1 MLYFCFYWPQVP
13 ISHIDLPEMSFKL
26 CFHCLE
32 FYTLMDLHFTLT
44 HSLK

>member
-26 CFHCLE
+26 YVFIV
-32 FYTLMDLHFTLT
+32 
-44 HSLK
+44 